1 MQEKRHWL
9 LGLARC
15 APWLRNPTANTA
27 DFSRPPE
34 IPARLL
40 LRSRVPHGTQ
50 GPHPRESGVSENNR
64 RAKFYMLNT
73 SGRRQLKAEAYKR
86 TLMTDV
92 VGCVLNTTLETL

>member
-1 MQEKRHWL
+1 
-9 LGLARC
+9 
-15 APWLRNPTANTA
+15 
-27 DFSRPPE
+27 
-34 IPARLL
+34 
-40 LRSRVPHGTQ
+40 
-50 GPHPRESGVSENNR
+50 VSENNR